1 MTSIDQGAV
10 RESWDRIGLWLRAR
24 VRWVPLRPAV
34 DPGGLDAVEASLAVP
49 LPVDLREWWAL
60 TDVSAA
66 YWIPGSFAPVSLDEA
81 LETREIW
88 LLVAEQEGP
97 TFDANGAP
105 EPRFLPEFM
114 PIAMSPGGD
123 GLIVDLRR
131 GGSHGA
137 VFLWDHERW
146 GLGLPMWDS
155 VGSMLRDVA
164 AALET
169 QTPVL
174 LQHAALG
181 GAEAICVGE
190 VDEQGDLNWKPAG

>member
-10 RESWDRIGLWLRAR
+10 RESWDRIGLWLSTR

-34 DPGGLDAVEASLAVP
+34 DPGRLEAVEASLAVS

-60 TDVSAA
+60 TDVSAD
-66 YWIPGSFAPVSLDEA
+66 YWIPESFAPVSLDEA

-97 TFDANGAP
+97 AFDANGAP
-105 EPRFLPEFM
+105 EPRFLAEFM

-123 GLIVDLRR
+123 GLIVDLRS

-146 GLGLPMWDS
+146 GLGVPLWDS

-169 QTPVL
+169 QTSVL
-174 LQHAALG
+174 LRHAALG
-181 GAEAICVGE
+181 GAEATCVGE